1 MITGVNAGGKTMML
15 KSILSAIFLSKYLLP
30 IMLIKSTVV
39 SNFKSINAVLDD
51 PQSVKNDISTFAG
64 RMLEFSKL
72 LK

>member
-30 IMLIKSTVV
+30 YNAHKSTVV

-51 PQSVKNDISTFAG
+51 PQSVK
-64 RMLEFSKL
+64 K
-72 LK
+72 